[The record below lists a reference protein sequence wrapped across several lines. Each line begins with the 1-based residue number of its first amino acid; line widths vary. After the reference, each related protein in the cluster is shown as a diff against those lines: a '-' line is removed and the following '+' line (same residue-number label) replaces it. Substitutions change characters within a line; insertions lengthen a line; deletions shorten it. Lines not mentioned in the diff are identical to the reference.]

1 MKHLLLIAAL
11 SAVPLTASAGPSA
24 KEKKAAKKH
33 IKAATEAHQKE
44 QFDVALTELQAAYAL
59 DPQPDLLYAIGQVQ
73 VKLGNCPEAIMSY
86 EQFLET
92 KPAPD
97 VADAANEAIKVCRD
111 QLAAQP
117 PPPPPPDANPQP
129 VAPPPAPPPAPASEG
144 KAFYRDVVGDVLV
157 VGGAVAL
164 VTGVS
169 LYVSA
174 RGTIDDAEN
183 APTYAEQQSL
193 VDDAHSKRMY
203 AVIAGSVG
211 AVAIGVGVWR
221 FTRSGGGSGGNGGAE
236 KTSVAVVP
244 TTTGGLVTFAGRF

>member
-11 SAVPLTASAGPSA
+11 CATATAGPSA
-24 KEKKAAKKH
+24 KDKKEAKKH
-33 IKAATEAHQKE
+33 IKAATDAHQQQK
-44 QFDVALTELQAAYAL
+44 FDVALTELQAAYAL

-86 EQFLET
+86 EQFIES
-92 KPAPD
+92 KPAPE
-97 VADAANEAIKVCRD
+97 VADAANEAIKVCRE

-117 PPPPPPDANPQP
+117 PPPPPPEAAPQP
-129 VAPPPAPPPAPASEG
+129 VAPPPPPASPPAPEG
-144 KAFYRDVVGDVLV
+144 KAFYSDVLGDVLV
-157 VGGAVAL
+157 VGGAVAV

-174 RGTIDDAEN
+174 RGTIDDAEK

-221 FTRSGGGSGGNGGAE
+221 FTKASSSAE

>member
-1 MKHLLLIAAL
+1 MKHLLLLAAL
-11 SAVPLTASAGPSA
+11 CAVPSIALAGPSA
-24 KEKKAAKKH
+24 KDKKAAKKH
-33 IKAATEAHQKE
+33 IKAATDAHKQEK
-44 QFDVALTELQAAYAL
+44 FDVALTELQAAYAL
-59 DPQPDLLYAIGQVQ
+59 DPQPDMLYAIGQVQ

-92 KPAPD
+92 TPAPE
-97 VADAANEAIKVCRD
+97 VADAANEAIRVCRD
-111 QLAAQP
+111 QLAAQQPVP
-117 PPPPPPDANPQP
+117 PPPETNPQP
-129 VAPPPAPPPAPASEG
+129 VAPPPPPPPPAAEG
-144 KAFYRDVVGDVLV
+144 KAFYSDVLGDVLV
-157 VGGAVAL
+157 VGGTVAV

-174 RGTIDDAEN
+174 RGTIDDAEG
-183 APTYAEQQSL
+183 APSYAEQQSL

-211 AVAIGVGVWR
+211 VVAIGVGVWR
-221 FTRSGGGSGGNGGAE
+221 FTKGRRDPE

>member
-1 MKHLLLIAAL
+1 MKHVLLIAAL
-11 SAVPLTASAGPSA
+11 CAVPLTAMAGPSA
-24 KEKKAAKKH
+24 KDKKEAKQH
-33 IKAATEAHQKE
+33 IKAATEAHKQEK
-44 QFDVALTELQAAYAL
+44 FDVALTELQAAYAL
-59 DPQPDLLYAIGQVQ
+59 DPQPDVLYAIGQVQ

-86 EQFLET
+86 QQFLDT

-97 VADAANEAIKVCRD
+97 VADAANEAIKVCRE

-117 PPPPPPDANPQP
+117 PAPQPPPDANPQP
-129 VAPPPAPPPAPASEG
+129 VAPLPPPPPPAAPEG
-144 KAFYRDVVGDVLV
+144 KAFYSDVLGDVLV
-157 VGGAVAL
+157 VGGAVAV

-169 LYVSA
+169 LYVGA
-174 RGTIDDAEN
+174 RGTIDDAEA

-211 AVAIGVGVWR
+211 VVAIGVGVWR
-221 FTRSGGGSGGNGGAE
+221 FTKHSSAE

>member
-1 MKHLLLIAAL
+1 MKHLLLLAAL
-11 SAVPLTASAGPSA
+11 CAVPSTAVAGPSA
-24 KEKKAAKKH
+24 KDKKAAKKH
-33 IKAATEAHQKE
+33 IKAATEAHKQEK
-44 QFDVALTELQAAYAL
+44 FDVALTELQAAYAL
-59 DPQPDLLYAIGQVQ
+59 DPQPDMLYAIGQVQ

-92 KPAPD
+92 TPAPE
-97 VADAANEAIKVCRD
+97 VADAANEAIRVCRD
-111 QLAAQP
+111 QLAAQQPAP
-117 PPPPPPDANPQP
+117 PPPETNPQP
-129 VAPPPAPPPAPASEG
+129 VAPPPPPPPPVAEG
-144 KAFYRDVVGDVLV
+144 KAFYRDVLGDVLV
-157 VGGAVAL
+157 VGGAVAV

-174 RGTIDDAEN
+174 RGTIDDAEA

-211 AVAIGVGVWR
+211 VVAIGVGVWR
-221 FTRSGGGSGGNGGAE
+221 FTKGRGDAE

>member
-11 SAVPLTASAGPSA
+11 CAVPFTASAGPSA
-24 KEKKAAKKH
+24 KDKKDAKAH
-33 IKAATEAHQKE
+33 IKAATEAHKQEK
-44 QFDVALTELQAAYAL
+44 FDVALTELEAAYAL

-86 EQFLET
+86 EQFLDS
-92 KPAPD
+92 KPAQEP
-97 VADAANEAIKVCRD
+97 ADAANEAIKVCRE
-111 QLAAQP
+111 QLAAQQP
-117 PPPPPPDANPQP
+117 PPPPPEPTPAPAP
-129 VAPPPAPPPAPASEG
+129 AAPPPPPAVPEG
-144 KAFYRDVVGDVLV
+144 KPFYSDVVGDVLV
-157 VGGAVAL
+157 GAGAVAA

-174 RGTIDDAEN
+174 RGTIDDAEK
-183 APTYAEQQSL
+183 APTYAAQQTL
-193 VDDAHSKRMY
+193 VDDAHSKRLY

-211 AVAIGVGVWR
+211 VAAIGVGVWR
-221 FTRSGGGSGGNGGAE
+221 FTRSSGTE